1 MFHVKLIFEI
11 NYVTLILMF
20 SEKRKIG
27 NKGEDIVVCNLEK
40 KGYSIIARNYL
51 KKWGEIDIIA
61 TKDGIL
67 HFIEV
72 KTVTK
77 KGEWN
82 PEENIHSDKL
92 RKMARTIET
101 FLAENGDRL
110 PDEWHCDVAC
120 VYMEKDSTQIEYIE
134 DIVIER

>member
-1 MFHVKLIFEI
+1 
-11 NYVTLILMF
+11 MF

-27 NKGEDIVVCNLEK
+27 NKGEDVVVCDLEK
-40 KGYSIIARNYL
+40 KGYTIIARNYL

-61 TKDGIL
+61 TKNAIL
-67 HFIEV
+67 HFVEV

-77 KGEWN
+77 KGEWK
-82 PEENIHSDKL
+82 PEENIHTDKL
-92 RKMARTIET
+92 RRMARTIET
-101 FLAENGDRL
+101 FLAENGDRV

-120 VYMEKDSTQIEYIE
+120 VYVEKDHTQIEYIE

>member
-1 MFHVKLIFEI
+1 
-11 NYVTLILMF
+11 MF

-27 NKGEDIVVCNLEK
+27 NKGEDTVVHDLEQ

-61 TKDGIL
+61 TKEGIL
-67 HFIEV
+67 HFVEV

-82 PEENIHSDKL
+82 PKENVHSDKL
-92 RKMARTIET
+92 RRMARTIET
-101 FLAENGDRL
+101 FLAENGDRV

-120 VYMEKDSTQIEYIE
+120 VYMEKDHTQIEYIE